1 MQIQQARAHIMA
13 TLAGGESPRA
23 DADVLLCHLL
33 DCRRSYLMTWPER
46 ELDVAQQEKLQ
57 GWLTRRL
64 AGEPI
69 AHLVGEREFW
79 SLPLKVSPATLIPR
93 PDTEVLV
100 EQALARLPPRPVAP
114 DQAPCALLDLG
125 TGTGAIA
132 LALKSERPDADVWA
146 VDRMPAAAD
155 LARANSAALG
165 LPIEVRDGS
174 WFEPLVD
181 PLSSKAPRFAM
192 IVSNPPYID
201 GADPHLAEGDVRFEP
216 RSALVADEQGLADIR
231 LIVAG
236 APAHLLPGGW
246 LLLEHGW
253 QQGEAVRQLLLQHG
267 YSQVE
272 TLRDYGDNERV
283 TLGRLAR

>member
-1 MQIQQARAHIMA
+1 MQIQQARAHIM
-13 TLAGGESPRA
+13 TVLAGGESPRA

-46 ELDVAQQEKLQ
+46 ELDAAQQATLQ
-57 GWLTRRL
+57 TWLARRL
-64 AGEPI
+64 NGEPI

-100 EQALARLPPRPVAP
+100 EQALTRIP
-114 DQAPCALLDLG
+114 QGPCAVLDLG

-132 LALKSERPDADVWA
+132 LALKSERPEIDVWA
-146 VDRMPAAAD
+146 VDRMADAAA
-155 LARANSAALG
+155 LARENSAALG

-174 WFEPLVD
+174 WFEPLGEPD
-181 PLSSKAPRFAM
+181 RDNTPRFAV

-201 GADPHLAEGDVRFEP
+201 GADPHLEQGDVRFEP
-216 RSALVADEQGLADIR
+216 RSALVADDAGLADIR
-231 LIVAG
+231 HIVAH
-236 APAHLLPGGW
+236 APAYLLTDGW

-253 QQGEAVRQLLLQHG
+253 DQGEAVRQLLRDGG
-267 YSQVE
+267 YREVA
-272 TLRDYGDNERV
+272 TVRDYGDNDRV
-283 TLGRLAR
+283 TLGLCPLR